1 MAKPATE
8 KQKAEAIRM
17 KYDGAKHEEIAK
29 KLHLSVGA
37 IHNWFMKDGLLYDAY
52 HAYVQDRQA
61 EVENEIRSE
70 LQRTGHFAT
79 KMLIALMGHKS
90 GTVQLGAVNSVL
102 DRLVGKPKQPVAVE
116 PKSDDPDSM
125 SFEEELALI
134 KQTYGKSPA
143 PSQSG
148 KKK

>member
-29 KLHLSVGA
+29 KLRLSIGA

-52 HAYVQDRQA
+52 RAYVDDMQA
-61 EVENEIRSE
+61 QIDTEFRAT
-70 LQRTGHFAT
+70 LQRNSDFGTR
-79 KMLIALMGHKS
+79 MLIALMGHKS
-90 GTVQLGAVNSVL
+90 GAVQLGAVNSLL
-102 DRLVGKPKQPVAVE
+102 DRIHGRPKQPVAVE
-116 PKSDDPDSM
+116 PKSSDPNDM

-134 KQTYGKSPA
+134 KQTYAKPTAPA
-143 PSQSG
+143 QGG